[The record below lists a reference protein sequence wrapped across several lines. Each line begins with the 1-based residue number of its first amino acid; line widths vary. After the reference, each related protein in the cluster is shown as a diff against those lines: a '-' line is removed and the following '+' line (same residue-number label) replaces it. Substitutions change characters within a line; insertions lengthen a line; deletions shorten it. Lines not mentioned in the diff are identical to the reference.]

1 MAMLIVKFHKNGD
14 GENTMKVRQ
23 DAWSHEDD
31 LLLAETVLRHI
42 RDGGTQL
49 QAFEEVGDHLN
60 RTSAACGFRWNAVVR
75 RKYEQAISLAKKQ
88 RKERKR
94 ALAKQQAAANER
106 KAYQNPQSFSAFE
119 FGEEYIPLSER
130 KSHSTEQQ
138 PEQQSTITTNQ
149 TTNNNESNE
158 REMDSSYVTNRSMQ
172 STTNVSTSVGH
183 SAITINDVISF
194 LQNLNHSNSST
205 QKLQLENERLKQD
218 LQSLL
223 DENENL
229 KRKVKR
235 LEQDQETIQEDYQS
249 LIKIMDRAR
258 RMVVFSEDENVSS
271 TSFKMDKN
279 GNLEKIAK

>member
-1 MAMLIVKFHKNGD
+1 
-14 GENTMKVRQ
+14 MKVRQ

-94 ALAKQQAAANER
+94 ALAKQQAAANDR
-106 KAYQNPQSFSAFE
+106 KTYQNPQSFSAFE

-130 KSHSTEQQ
+130 KSHTSEHKE
-138 PEQQSTITTNQ
+138 EQQSTVVNQ
-149 TTNNNESNE
+149 TSNEKQE
-158 REMDSSYVTNRSMQ
+158 REMSAYGSNRTVQTAANMNG
-172 STTNVSTSVGH
+172 STTANEMSLK
-183 SAITINDVISF
+183 DVIAF
-194 LQNLNHSNSST
+194 LQNLNYSNSSS

-258 RMVVFSEDENVSS
+258 RMVVFSDDENVSS